1 VTTTAPPVT
10 GLPHL
15 SLPARLEALAKIAA
29 IGAGRSGPD
38 GFSPELVAEA
48 QALLERAG
56 ERQRL
61 SAAHTVVTLGGGTGS
76 GKSSLF
82 NALSGANFSPAGVTR
97 PSTRHTHACVW
108 GMEGAAPLL
117 DWLGVQRRHRY
128 ARASALDAGEA
139 SLAGLLLLD
148 LPDHDSVVTASST
161 VVDRLTGLADMMVWV
176 LDPQKYADASVHR
189 RYLVPLAGHGS
200 VTTIVLN
207 QADLLSAEQVD
218 DCESDLR
225 RLLDSEGLAETRLL
239 VVSAVTGKG
248 LDELRRV
255 LVDVVSAR
263 QAATERIEADID
275 ALISGFTEYVRPE
288 LVRDAAT
295 VTAVAGREALL
306 GGTGPGDAAG
316 STPAPARPPWADA
329 TLNGTAASEPDPD
342 AATPAAAG
350 PDNAAAAPAPTR
362 PPWGDVNPDGSAV
375 YVDTWNPVESVP
387 AEPSLVL
394 ADAFAKAAGL
404 SAVTDA
410 LQDVRSVRA
419 ARYVS
424 WPPASL
430 AGALPGRDPVRK
442 MRLGALRGELRTIA
456 ASAAEGQQSDID
468 NAITAF
474 AEEVATPLPPPWSG
488 TVKAAARSRSGEIK
502 SALGVAVRES
512 MPEQDRVVSWW
523 RLIRLWQ
530 WVLVAAALA
539 GLVWIGLIVAF
550 GVFHAERPAPSSL
563 VGQVSLIPWIGVM
576 IAAMLLLGWLTASGC
591 SNMVMLAA
599 ERERERAEQQMRSR
613 VDAVARELVLMPAGV
628 ELVEYER
635 FRTELAAAR
644 GGALV
649 KPKTPRW
656 VPPPPK
662 RSSFEGQVPL
672 SVRDSAFSLSA

>member
-10 GLPHL
+10 GLTHL

-161 VVDRLTGLADMMVWV
+161 VVDRLTGLADMMIWV

-189 RYLVPLAGHGS
+189 RYLVPLAGHGA
-200 VTTIVLN
+200 VTTVVLN
-207 QADLLSAEQVD
+207 QADLLSAAQVD

-225 RLLDSEGLAETRLL
+225 RLLDSEGLTETRLL
-239 VVSAVTGKG
+239 VVSAITGRG

-255 LVDVVSAR
+255 LVDAVSAR
-263 QAATERIEADID
+263 QAATERIEADIA
-275 ALISGFTEYVRPE
+275 ALITGFTEY
-288 LVRDAAT
+288 A
-295 VTAVAGREALL
+295 
-306 GGTGPGDAAG
+306 GPGAAEAGDAGADPK
-316 STPAPARPPWADA
+316 SAAPAPARPPWEDA
-329 TLNGTAASEPDPD
+329 TPNGAAASEGSPDPD
-342 AATPAAAG
+342 AATAEAAA
-350 PDNAAAAPAPTR
+350 R
-362 PPWGDVNPDGSAV
+362 PPWGDVNPDGTAV
-375 YVDTWNPVESVP
+375 FVDTWNPVESVP
-387 AEPSLVL
+387 AEPSIAL

-410 LQDVRSVRA
+410 LQDVRSVRS

-430 AGALPGRDPVRK
+430 ADALPGRDPVRK

-456 ASAAEGQQSDID
+456 ASAAEGQQSEID

-474 AEEVATPLPPPWSG
+474 AEEVASPLPAPWSG
-488 TVKAAARSRSGEIK
+488 TVKAAARSGSGEIK
-502 SALGVAVRES
+502 GALGVAVRES
-512 MPEQDRVVSWW
+512 MPEQDHVVGWW

-530 WVLVAAALA
+530 WLLVTAALA
-539 GLVWIGLIVAF
+539 GLAWIGLIVAF
-550 GVFHAERPAPSSL
+550 GVFHAQRSAPSSL
-563 VGQVSLIPWIGVM
+563 LGQVSLIPWIGLM
-576 IAAMLLLGWLTASGC
+576 IAAVLLLGWLTASGC

-613 VDAVARELVLMPAGV
+613 VDAVARDLVLMPAGA

-635 FRTELAAAR
+635 FRTELATAR
-644 GGALV
+644 GSSLRRTRSTRWIA
-649 KPKTPRW
+649 KPPE
-656 VPPPPK
+656 
-662 RSSFEGQVPL
+662 RSSFPGQAPL
-672 SVRDSAFSLSA
+672 PVRDSALSLRAEGKLAGAAPVAL